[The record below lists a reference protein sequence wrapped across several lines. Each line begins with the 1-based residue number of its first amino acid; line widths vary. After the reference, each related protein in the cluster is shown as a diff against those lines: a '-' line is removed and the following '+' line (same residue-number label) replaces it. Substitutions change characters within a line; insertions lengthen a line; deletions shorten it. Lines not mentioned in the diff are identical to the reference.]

1 MDLNIMNDRQI
12 ENFRLKN
19 ILYILGIL
27 GIIILGFHTFG
38 LLQKPFGS
46 LFGLLSP
53 FILALIL
60 AYIISP
66 LVDFIQIKLRLGRMA
81 GTLLVFFL
89 VLLLFFMIIA
99 VVLPV
104 VLSQFVELV
113 EILRKTLPELMAAI
127 AESRYLDIDPNL
139 VKTIETKLRD
149 TQIDYEKIGGALLP
163 LVKKATSESLSTVGQ
178 ISIGIFQGVRH
189 LIGFGTFLVF
199 VAIFNFYLILDK
211 DRVQPFLINA
221 IPPKYRKRAAVLMEK
236 MDTALGGF
244 LRGQLT
250 VALMVGLM
258 FAIGLFFSG
267 FLGFPALTKFSLLIG
282 ATAGICGII
291 PYFGPIMGVTP
302 ALIIVI
308 FSTAAW
314 ETKLIGAL
322 VVGGI
327 FIAIQAIEGMVLQ
340 PKILGK
346 GAALHPIAILLA
358 LMFGSRFG
366 ITGMIAAVPAAC
378 IIRVL
383 LIEFYL
389 QPLQQS
395 KNE

>member
-1 MDLNIMNDRQI
+1 MNDWQI
-12 ENFRLKN
+12 ENSSLKK

-27 GIIILGFHTFG
+27 GIIILGFYTFG
-38 LLQKPFGS
+38 LLQKPFVA
-46 LFGLLSP
+46 LFDLLSP

-66 LVDFIQIKLRLGRMA
+66 VVDFIQIKLRLGRMA

-104 VLSQFVELV
+104 VLSQLV
-113 EILRKTLPELMAAI
+113 ALVKILQDILPGLMAAI

-149 TQIDYEKIGGALLP
+149 IQIDYEKIIGTLLP
-163 LVKKATSESLSTVGQ
+163 IVKRATSEGLSTVGQ
-178 ISIGIFQGVRH
+178 ISVGIFQGVRH
-189 LIGFGTFLVF
+189 LIGLGAFLVF

-211 DRVQPFLINA
+211 DRVQPFLINS
-221 IPPKYRKRAAVLMEK
+221 ISPQYRKRTAGLIEK

-282 ATAGICGII
+282 ATAGICGIV

-308 FSTAAW
+308 FSTAGW
-314 ETKLIGAL
+314 EAKIIGL
-322 VVGGI
+322 VVVSGI
-327 FIAIQAIEGMVLQ
+327 FMTIQAIEGMVLQ

-346 GAALHPIAILLA
+346 GASLHPIAILLA

-389 QPLQQS
+389 QPLQQRR
-395 KNE
+395 KE